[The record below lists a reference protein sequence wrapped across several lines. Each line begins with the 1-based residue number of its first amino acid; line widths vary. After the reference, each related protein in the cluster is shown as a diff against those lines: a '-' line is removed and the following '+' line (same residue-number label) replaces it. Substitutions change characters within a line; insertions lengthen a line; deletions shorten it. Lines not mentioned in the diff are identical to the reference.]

1 MENYSKE
8 VDLDLLRRQLISIYE
23 AYVKS
28 FDFRIGEKEA
38 RAFSEEARRVYFYYY
53 HLDAFLDE
61 RTAYALR
68 FLIDIFADTGVRVSK
83 ERALDL
89 LKGLKDS
96 LKESDKEKNS

>member
-28 FDFRIGEKEA
+28 FDFRIGEKKA

-53 HLDAFLDE
+53 HLDAFLDKE
-61 RTAYALR
+61 TAWALNC
-68 FLIDIFADTGVRVSK
+68 LIDIFADTGIKVSK
-83 ERALDL
+83 ERALEL
-89 LKGLKDS
+89 LKGLINS
-96 LKESDKEKNS
+96 LKESDKEKRP